1 MDEEEFLEPKD
12 FEEESENVKTDAN
25 NEKQTPN
32 QPTNESSNKN
42 IMRILVATDNHL
54 GYLERDPIRGDDSF
68 NSFEEILKYAHTL
81 KVDMVLLGGDL
92 FHDNKPSRS
101 CLYRTMELFRKYC
114 LGDSPVRIQFL
125 SDQSVNFSN
134 QFHTV
139 NYEDPNFNISLPIFS
154 IHGNHD
160 DPTGEGGLAAL
171 DLLSVSNLVNYFGK
185 TEDIDD
191 ITVYPLLLGKGE
203 TKIAIY
209 GLGNIRDERLHR
221 TFQKQSVKLMRPM
234 ESKDEWFNILVL
246 HQNRVAHNP
255 KNYVHEKMIESF
267 IDFVLW
273 GHEHECLVNPQ
284 ASSVGEFHISQPGSS
299 VATALSE
306 GESKDKFVGLLE
318 VHKNQFRFKPFPLNS
333 VRPFIMDQII
343 LGNSN
348 IHPTQQNDVIQWI
361 EQKVESMIEL
371 AKEKSRGKPN
381 QSMLPLIRLKVDY
394 TGYSTINPQK
404 FGQRFQ
410 GRVANPNDV
419 LLFHRKKPT
428 VSSKK
433 QKDGELDVN
442 SIKEKEE
449 DKIKVADFITEFL
462 GNTPSDRLQILSES
476 DLYNSLQSFVEKD
489 ETDSIL
495 KMVDLSLKSTQKYLN
510 SKISSKDTYPDFIA
524 KYIDDNFPLQHQ
536 NVTSNNSDLLPIS
549 NPNEFESNLLYEDS
563 HGHEHGHHLDNN
575 DDDDDDDSILN
586 QRTIFKSPQ
595 PNKTSTTTTQISTR
609 RKSSTQASQI
619 SIVIDDSDN
628 DSDNDEN
635 DKDFESD
642 EEKDPP
648 SKKRGKTKQVG
659 ILELSLINKSIFK
672 STQQIITYQQKSIKF
687 FPYITNIFEYIG
699 CENLDFKE
707 DDKIKSKEEN
717 DETKEKEEGE
727 QEDNKEPV
735 LKKRNIESNSADEEK
750 RYKFKL
756 IQYKDIKNLYC
767 RFSKKEDIYF
777 KSTKEILIKKFG
789 KNKLKHVTL
798 VNRVMADTYIKNPT
812 CGVYFIFNKLELYG
826 DRCELPFSYPNEFR
840 EEDDGEDEDG
850 EDDGE
855 EKFKYSF
862 DFLNR
867 YKPKYIKIQTT
878 CDDMDLHIKTL
889 GNILNCASIKKIG
902 FGFFHLTYEPF
913 FKQVITCN
921 SPQKSSIKSLKV
933 RLFSDDPVYRSS
945 FDIDLSSLLHS
956 LIGNKTLIT
965 LGLNIFIPGSGFIRS
980 PISLKF
986 ERSKSNDDIIK
997 FSTIL
1002 STLLK
1007 VPTISILH
1015 CQFYSLVPFLQH
1027 CDENPMIKTLMVTK
1041 GTKSWGRNGESYY
1054 DNDEIQFISNFF
1066 KNKSLEKLVIKEK
1079 YFNQILDIFN
1089 NSGCKIIIQFFTKKN
1104 KIY

>member
-1 MDEEEFLEPKD
+1 
-12 FEEESENVKTDAN
+12 
-25 NEKQTPN
+25 
-32 QPTNESSNKN
+32 
-42 IMRILVATDNHL
+42 MRILVATDNHL

-221 TFQKQSVKLMRPM
+221 TFQKQSVKLMRPV

-318 VHKNQFRFKPFPLNS
+318 VYKNQFRFKPFPLNT

-343 LGNSN
+343 LANSN

-361 EQKVESMIEL
+361 EQKVESMIEQ
-371 AKEKSRGKPN
+371 AKLKSQGKPN
-381 QSMLPLIRLKVDY
+381 ESMLPLIRLKVDY

-428 VSSKK
+428 TLSSKK
-433 QKDGELDVN
+433 QKDGGELDVN

-449 DKIKVADFITEFL
+449 DKVKVADFISEFL
-462 GNTPSDRLQILSES
+462 GNTPNDRLQILSEN
-476 DLYNSLQSFVEKD
+476 DLFNSLHSFVEKD

-510 SKISSKDTYPDFIA
+510 SKISSKDAYPDFIA
-524 KYIDDNFPLQHQ
+524 KYIDDNFPLPHQ
-536 NVTSNNSDLLPIS
+536 NVSSVNSDLLPIN
-549 NPNEFESNLLYEDS
+549 NPNEFESNLLDEDS
-563 HGHEHGHHLDNN
+563 HGHEHGHSHNHSQMIDN
-575 DDDDDDDSILN
+575 DDDENILN

-595 PNKTSTTTTQISTR
+595 SNKTAPTTTTTTTTTTSSQISTR
-609 RKSSTQASQI
+609 RKSSTQSSTQSSQT
-619 SIVIDDSDN
+619 SIIIDDDDDDEINEDN
-628 DSDNDEN
+628 DDN

-642 EEKDPP
+642 EEKTPP
-648 SKKRGKTKQVG
+648 SKKRGKVKQVG
-659 ILELSLINKSIFK
+659 SV
-672 STQQIITYQQKSIKF
+672 
-687 FPYITNIFEYIG
+687 
-699 CENLDFKE
+699 
-707 DDKIKSKEEN
+707 SK
-717 DETKEKEEGE
+717 
-727 QEDNKEPV
+727 
-735 LKKRNIESNSADEEK
+735 RS
-750 RYKFKL
+750 R
-756 IQYKDIKNLYC
+756 
-767 RFSKKEDIYF
+767 SKK
-777 KSTKEILIKKFG
+777 
-789 KNKLKHVTL
+789 
-798 VNRVMADTYIKNPT
+798 
-812 CGVYFIFNKLELYG
+812 
-826 DRCELPFSYPNEFR
+826 
-840 EEDDGEDEDG
+840 
-850 EDDGE
+850 
-855 EKFKYSF
+855 
-862 DFLNR
+862 
-867 YKPKYIKIQTT
+867 
-878 CDDMDLHIKTL
+878 
-889 GNILNCASIKKIG
+889 
-902 FGFFHLTYEPF
+902 
-913 FKQVITCN
+913 
-921 SPQKSSIKSLKV
+921 
-933 RLFSDDPVYRSS
+933 
-945 FDIDLSSLLHS
+945 
-956 LIGNKTLIT
+956 
-965 LGLNIFIPGSGFIRS
+965 
-980 PISLKF
+980 
-986 ERSKSNDDIIK
+986 
-997 FSTIL
+997 
-1002 STLLK
+1002 
-1007 VPTISILH
+1007 
-1015 CQFYSLVPFLQH
+1015 
-1027 CDENPMIKTLMVTK
+1027 
-1041 GTKSWGRNGESYY
+1041 
-1054 DNDEIQFISNFF
+1054 
-1066 KNKSLEKLVIKEK
+1066 
-1079 YFNQILDIFN
+1079 
-1089 NSGCKIIIQFFTKKN
+1089 
-1104 KIY
+1104 

>member
-1 MDEEEFLEPKD
+1 MEEEEIIEPKD
-12 FEEESENVKTDAN
+12 FENEESENIQIDE
-25 NEKQTPN
+25 NEKQIPN
-32 QPTNESSNKN
+32 QTTNDPQNKN

-318 VHKNQFRFKPFPLNS
+318 VYKNQFRFKPFPLNT

-343 LGNSN
+343 LANSN

-361 EQKVESMIEL
+361 EQKVESMIEQ
-371 AKEKSRGKPN
+371 AKLKSEGKPN
-381 QSMLPLIRLKVDY
+381 ESMLPLIRLKVDY

-428 VSSKK
+428 TLSSKK
-433 QKDGELDVN
+433 QKDGGGGELDVD
-442 SIKEKEE
+442 SIKDKEE
-449 DKIKVADFITEFL
+449 DKVKVADFISEFL
-462 GNTPSDRLQILSES
+462 GNTPNDRLQILSEN
-476 DLYNSLQSFVEKD
+476 DLFNSLHSFVEKD

-510 SKISSKDTYPDFIA
+510 SKISSKDAYPDFIA
-524 KYIDDNFPLQHQ
+524 KYIDDNFPLSHQ
-536 NVTSNNSDLLPIS
+536 NVSSVNSDLLPIN
-549 NPNEFESNLLYEDS
+549 NPNEFESNLLDEDS
-563 HGHEHGHHLDNN
+563 HGHEHGHSHSHSHSQMIDNDN
-575 DDDDDDDSILN
+575 DDENILN

-595 PNKTSTTTTQISTR
+595 SNKTAATTTTTTTTTSSQISTR
-609 RKSSTQASQI
+609 RKSSTQSSTQSSQT
-619 SIVIDDSDN
+619 SIIIDDDDDDEINEDN
-628 DSDNDEN
+628 EDN

-642 EEKDPP
+642 EEKTPP
-648 SKKRGKTKQVG
+648 SKKRGKVKQVG
-659 ILELSLINKSIFK
+659 SV
-672 STQQIITYQQKSIKF
+672 
-687 FPYITNIFEYIG
+687 
-699 CENLDFKE
+699 
-707 DDKIKSKEEN
+707 SK
-717 DETKEKEEGE
+717 
-727 QEDNKEPV
+727 
-735 LKKRNIESNSADEEK
+735 RS
-750 RYKFKL
+750 R
-756 IQYKDIKNLYC
+756 
-767 RFSKKEDIYF
+767 SKK
-777 KSTKEILIKKFG
+777 
-789 KNKLKHVTL
+789 
-798 VNRVMADTYIKNPT
+798 
-812 CGVYFIFNKLELYG
+812 
-826 DRCELPFSYPNEFR
+826 
-840 EEDDGEDEDG
+840 
-850 EDDGE
+850 
-855 EKFKYSF
+855 
-862 DFLNR
+862 
-867 YKPKYIKIQTT
+867 
-878 CDDMDLHIKTL
+878 
-889 GNILNCASIKKIG
+889 
-902 FGFFHLTYEPF
+902 
-913 FKQVITCN
+913 
-921 SPQKSSIKSLKV
+921 
-933 RLFSDDPVYRSS
+933 
-945 FDIDLSSLLHS
+945 
-956 LIGNKTLIT
+956 
-965 LGLNIFIPGSGFIRS
+965 
-980 PISLKF
+980 
-986 ERSKSNDDIIK
+986 
-997 FSTIL
+997 
-1002 STLLK
+1002 
-1007 VPTISILH
+1007 
-1015 CQFYSLVPFLQH
+1015 
-1027 CDENPMIKTLMVTK
+1027 
-1041 GTKSWGRNGESYY
+1041 
-1054 DNDEIQFISNFF
+1054 
-1066 KNKSLEKLVIKEK
+1066 
-1079 YFNQILDIFN
+1079 
-1089 NSGCKIIIQFFTKKN
+1089 
-1104 KIY
+1104 

>member
-1 MDEEEFLEPKD
+1 MEEEEIIEPKD
-12 FEEESENVKTDAN
+12 FENEESENIQIDE
-25 NEKQTPN
+25 NEKQIPN
-32 QPTNESSNKN
+32 QTTNDPQNKN

-318 VHKNQFRFKPFPLNS
+318 VYKNQFRFKPFPLNT

-343 LGNSN
+343 LANSN

-361 EQKVESMIEL
+361 EQKVESMIEQ
-371 AKEKSRGKPN
+371 AKLKSEGKPN
-381 QSMLPLIRLKVDY
+381 ESMLPLIRLKVDY

-428 VSSKK
+428 TLSSKK
-433 QKDGELDVN
+433 QKDGGELDVN
-442 SIKEKEE
+442 SIKDKEE
-449 DKIKVADFITEFL
+449 DKVKVADFISEFL
-462 GNTPSDRLQILSES
+462 GNTPNDRLQILSEN
-476 DLYNSLQSFVEKD
+476 DLFNSLHSFVEKD

-510 SKISSKDTYPDFIA
+510 SKISSKDAYPDFIA
-524 KYIDDNFPLQHQ
+524 KYIDDNFPLSHQ
-536 NVTSNNSDLLPIS
+536 NVSSVNSDLLPIN
-549 NPNEFESNLLYEDS
+549 NPNEFESNLLDEDS
-563 HGHEHGHHLDNN
+563 HGHEHGHSHSHSQMIDNDNN
-575 DDDDDDDSILN
+575 DENILN

-595 PNKTSTTTTQISTR
+595 SNKTAAAATTTTTTTTTTSSQISTR
-609 RKSSTQASQI
+609 RKSSTQSSTQSSQT
-619 SIVIDDSDN
+619 SIIIDDDN
-628 DSDNDEN
+628 DDDEINEDNEDN

-642 EEKDPP
+642 EEKTPP
-648 SKKRGKTKQVG
+648 SKKRGKVKQVG
-659 ILELSLINKSIFK
+659 SV
-672 STQQIITYQQKSIKF
+672 
-687 FPYITNIFEYIG
+687 
-699 CENLDFKE
+699 
-707 DDKIKSKEEN
+707 SK
-717 DETKEKEEGE
+717 
-727 QEDNKEPV
+727 
-735 LKKRNIESNSADEEK
+735 RS
-750 RYKFKL
+750 R
-756 IQYKDIKNLYC
+756 
-767 RFSKKEDIYF
+767 SKK
-777 KSTKEILIKKFG
+777 
-789 KNKLKHVTL
+789 
-798 VNRVMADTYIKNPT
+798 
-812 CGVYFIFNKLELYG
+812 
-826 DRCELPFSYPNEFR
+826 
-840 EEDDGEDEDG
+840 
-850 EDDGE
+850 
-855 EKFKYSF
+855 
-862 DFLNR
+862 
-867 YKPKYIKIQTT
+867 
-878 CDDMDLHIKTL
+878 
-889 GNILNCASIKKIG
+889 
-902 FGFFHLTYEPF
+902 
-913 FKQVITCN
+913 
-921 SPQKSSIKSLKV
+921 
-933 RLFSDDPVYRSS
+933 
-945 FDIDLSSLLHS
+945 
-956 LIGNKTLIT
+956 
-965 LGLNIFIPGSGFIRS
+965 
-980 PISLKF
+980 
-986 ERSKSNDDIIK
+986 
-997 FSTIL
+997 
-1002 STLLK
+1002 
-1007 VPTISILH
+1007 
-1015 CQFYSLVPFLQH
+1015 
-1027 CDENPMIKTLMVTK
+1027 
-1041 GTKSWGRNGESYY
+1041 
-1054 DNDEIQFISNFF
+1054 
-1066 KNKSLEKLVIKEK
+1066 
-1079 YFNQILDIFN
+1079 
-1089 NSGCKIIIQFFTKKN
+1089 
-1104 KIY
+1104 

>member
-1 MDEEEFLEPKD
+1 MEGEEEEELMEPKD
-12 FEEESENVKTDAN
+12 LENEETEKIQTDD
-25 NEKQTPN
+25 KQIPN
-32 QPTNESSNKN
+32 QSTNDPSNKN

-54 GYLERDPIRGDDSF
+54 GYLERDPIRSDDSF

-209 GLGNIRDERLHR
+209 GLGNIRDERLYR
-221 TFQKQSVKLMRPM
+221 TFQKQSVKLMRPV

-318 VHKNQFRFKPFPLNS
+318 VYKNQFRFKPFPLNT
-333 VRPFIMDQII
+333 VRPFIMDQVI
-343 LGNSN
+343 LGNSG

-361 EQKVESMIEL
+361 EQKVESMIEQ
-371 AKEKSRGKPN
+371 AKLKSQGKPN
-381 QSMLPLIRLKVDY
+381 ESMLPLIRLKVDY

-419 LLFHRKKPT
+419 LLFYRKKPT
-428 VSSKK
+428 ATSSNKK

-449 DKIKVADFITEFL
+449 DKIKVADFISEFL
-462 GNTPSDRLQILSES
+462 GNTPSDRLQILSENE
-476 DLYNSLQSFVEKD
+476 LFNSLHLFVEKD

-510 SKISSKDTYPDFIA
+510 SKISSKDAYPDFIA
-524 KYIDDNFPLQHQ
+524 KYIDDNFPLQNQ
-536 NVTSNNSDLLPIS
+536 NVSSVNSDLLPTN
-549 NPNEFESNLLYEDS
+549 NPNEFESNLLDEDS
-563 HGHEHGHHLDNN
+563 HGHEHGHHNHHGQIDNEEN
-575 DDDDDDDSILN
+575 EEEETILN
-586 QRTIFKSPQ
+586 QRTIFKTPQ
-595 PNKTSTTTTQISTR
+595 PNKTTTTTSSQNSR
-609 RKSSTQASQI
+609 RKSSQSSQV
-619 SIVIDDSDN
+619 SITIDDDDEIEN
-628 DSDNDEN
+628 DDD

-642 EEKDPP
+642 EEKTPP
-648 SKKRGKTKQVG
+648 SKKRGKNKQVT
-659 ILELSLINKSIFK
+659 SSV
-672 STQQIITYQQKSIKF
+672 
-687 FPYITNIFEYIG
+687 
-699 CENLDFKE
+699 
-707 DDKIKSKEEN
+707 
-717 DETKEKEEGE
+717 TK
-727 QEDNKEPV
+727 
-735 LKKRNIESNSADEEK
+735 RS
-750 RYKFKL
+750 R
-756 IQYKDIKNLYC
+756 
-767 RFSKKEDIYF
+767 SKK
-777 KSTKEILIKKFG
+777 
-789 KNKLKHVTL
+789 
-798 VNRVMADTYIKNPT
+798 
-812 CGVYFIFNKLELYG
+812 
-826 DRCELPFSYPNEFR
+826 
-840 EEDDGEDEDG
+840 
-850 EDDGE
+850 
-855 EKFKYSF
+855 
-862 DFLNR
+862 
-867 YKPKYIKIQTT
+867 
-878 CDDMDLHIKTL
+878 
-889 GNILNCASIKKIG
+889 
-902 FGFFHLTYEPF
+902 
-913 FKQVITCN
+913 
-921 SPQKSSIKSLKV
+921 
-933 RLFSDDPVYRSS
+933 
-945 FDIDLSSLLHS
+945 
-956 LIGNKTLIT
+956 
-965 LGLNIFIPGSGFIRS
+965 
-980 PISLKF
+980 
-986 ERSKSNDDIIK
+986 
-997 FSTIL
+997 
-1002 STLLK
+1002 
-1007 VPTISILH
+1007 
-1015 CQFYSLVPFLQH
+1015 
-1027 CDENPMIKTLMVTK
+1027 
-1041 GTKSWGRNGESYY
+1041 
-1054 DNDEIQFISNFF
+1054 
-1066 KNKSLEKLVIKEK
+1066 
-1079 YFNQILDIFN
+1079 
-1089 NSGCKIIIQFFTKKN
+1089 
-1104 KIY
+1104 